1 MIKRKFVYVKLCQL
15 TLYLHCTLLV
25 HSKDW
30 NDRKV
35 YLKCIEPPERVSVL
49 ERNPVRVY
57 CGSTSPVNWTH
68 NSSPLAFTSEGPID
82 APVHSRHEIGHKEIT
97 LIGLLENDTGYYICQ
112 GKYYNTLFK
121 KFIHVLVMKHP
132 EIGLVAPSLME
143 ASRGGSVTLHCGSAG
158 SVEWFSVH
166 YQNQTKFLR
175 GNSLTLYHLRKEH
188 TGVYV
193 CRGRPERT
201 TTRRTIFHAKAI
213 IFVDNVIQR
222 MNRSK
227 DETWRSSLLGRLRA
241 RYATLTPI
249 TQRLNHTVTQRSQN

>member
-1 MIKRKFVYVKLCQL
+1 MIKRKFFYVKLCQL
-15 TLYLHCTLLV
+15 ALYLHSTLLV

-35 YLKCIEPPERVSVL
+35 YLKSIEPQRVSVL

-68 NSSPLAFTSEGPID
+68 IWSPLAFTSEGQID
-82 APVHSRHEIGHKEIT
+82 APIHSRHEIGHKEIT
-97 LIGLLENDTGYYICQ
+97 LIGLLENDTGYYNCQ
-112 GKYYNTLFK
+112 GKYNNTLFK
-121 KFIHVLVMKHP
+121 KHIHVLVMKHP
-132 EIGLVAPSLME
+132 VIGLVAPSLME
-143 ASRGGSVTLHCGSAG
+143 ASRGGSVTLHCGSAE

-166 YQNQTKFLR
+166 YQNQTKSLR

-193 CRGRPERT
+193 CRGLLERT

-222 MNRSK
+222 INRLKVGTS
-227 DETWRSSLLGRLRA
+227 RSGHLGRSRA
-241 RYATLTPI
+241 RYTTLTAFY
-249 TQRLNHTVTQRSQN
+249 QRLLRLQN

>member
-1 MIKRKFVYVKLCQL
+1 MMKRKFVYVKLCQL
-15 TLYLHCTLLV
+15 TLYLHSTLLV

-35 YLKCIEPPERVSVL
+35 YLKHIEPQSVNVL

-68 NSSPLAFTSEGPID
+68 NSSPLAFTSEGLID

-97 LIGLLENDTGYYICQ
+97 LIGLLENDTGCYNCQ

-121 KFIHVLVMKHP
+121 KHIYISVMKHP
-132 EIGLVAPSLME
+132 VIGFVAPSLME
-143 ASRGGSVTLHCGSAG
+143 ATRGGSVTLHCGSVE

-166 YQNQTKFLR
+166 YQNQTKSLR

-193 CRGRPERT
+193 CRGRLERT

-222 MNRSK
+222 INRLK
-227 DETWRSSLLGRLRA
+227 DGSWRSVLLGRLR
-241 RYATLTPI
+241 TIPP
-249 TQRLNHTVTQRSQN
+249 